1 MSSLIIIAFT
11 IFGVIGLI
19 SVVVFIYRVIANL
32 FYRKEYKVK
41 TTGIDKTGIWRS

>member
-1 MSSLIIIAFT
+1 MASLLIVAFT
-11 IFGVIGLI
+11 IFGLIGLL

-41 TTGIDKTGIWRS
+41 TTGIAKTGIWRS